1 MKTILLAALA
11 MAVVSAQATVLTF
24 DIDGATA
31 GSTMPQNYGDNVTAA
46 DMGIFHYDISNGTT
60 PDVTVDYVGL
70 GSSQTDLN
78 FWTTGYS
85 DLTNVVEFEPD
96 GAAGYNLV
104 FTGSNGNGVRL
115 ESFDLGNWG
124 GAVTLAALRV
134 RNELGAVV
142 WSQTNIAVPGS
153 NAPHLSFA
161 PNVAGQA
168 LTLEVDLTGLGGN
181 SDNIGLDNI
190 AFSQEAVP
198 EPLTLVGLCAAGA
211 WFARRRKSA

>member
-11 MAVVSAQATVLTF
+11 MAVVGAQATVLTF

-31 GSTMPQNYGDNVTAA
+31 GMTMPQTYGDNVTAA
-46 DMGIFHYDISNGTT
+46 NMGIFHYDISNGIT

-85 DLTNVVEFEPD
+85 DLVNVVEFEPD
-96 GAAGYNLV
+96 GASGYNLV

-115 ESFDLGNWG
+115 ESFDLGNWS

-134 RNELGAVV
+134 RNELGAVL
-142 WSQTNIAVPGS
+142 WSQTNIAVPAF

-161 PNVAGQA
+161 PDVAGQV
-168 LTLEVDLTGLGGN
+168 LTLEVDLSGLGSN

-190 AFSQEAVP
+190 AFTQEAVP
-198 EPLTLVGLCAAGA
+198 EPLTLIGLCAAGA
-211 WFARRRKSA
+211 WITRRRKSA